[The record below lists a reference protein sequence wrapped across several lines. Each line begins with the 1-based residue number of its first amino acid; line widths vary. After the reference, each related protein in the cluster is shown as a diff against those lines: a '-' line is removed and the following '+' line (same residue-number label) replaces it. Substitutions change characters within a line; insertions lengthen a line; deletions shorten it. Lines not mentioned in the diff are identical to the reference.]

1 MTLSR
6 DFSQSVRERATR
18 DSQFREALLAEV
30 RNCFEDGEAEVGI
43 RLLEKYLPTT
53 ATEGP
58 VPDGT
63 TTGG

>member
-6 DFSQSVRERATR
+6 DFYQSVRQRATR
-18 DSQFREALLAEV
+18 DPQFREALLAEV
-30 RNCFEDGEAEVGI
+30 RNCFEEGEAEVGG
-43 RLLEKYLPTT
+43 RMLKKYLPAT
-53 ATEGP
+53 ATERL